1 MTGQRYTAAHAVN
14 LQMANDVQ
22 VSPDGARIAFNVA
35 PIGHEETIPTS
46 QIWLAEINDEI
57 NARTFTSGHANN
69 TVPRWSPDS
78 RQLAFLSDRSDRGTA
93 QLHVI
98 DVDGGEARQVSD
110 LRRGLELIAWR
121 PDGTA
126 ITATADRRALAGE
139 QQSDSDISVA
149 SLSARPRVLVEL
161 DPDDEKP
168 PRVIGPA
175 SGHVW
180 AFAWRPDN
188 QMVAALV
195 SPTNFLDDTEH
206 VYLLLL
212 DPVTRAERVLTEFH
226 RVPEALSWSPDGARL
241 VVVGNTG
248 LARDD
253 QAVMVVDAH
262 TGQINPIEAGQ
273 TTPIWAGWVDSS
285 TLITTALD
293 NLWARI
299 DRTEPDA
306 GQSTRLDVLPEGGS
320 IGGPLS
326 LSADGSTIG
335 VIRTNPCSPP
345 EVWAGP
351 TTGRELSRLTDLNPQ
366 LAGVQIAPMEPIH
379 WNGRDGLRI
388 DGWLITP
395 PDAPDGERFPL
406 VADVHGGPSSVWGAT
421 FHATWHDWGQL
432 LAAEGYAVLL
442 PNPRGSTGKGRD
454 FTAANHGDLGGMD
467 FEDVMSGIDHL
478 VIERAI
484 ADPYRIGIAGWSYG
498 GFLAA
503 WAISQSDRFR
513 VAVCG
518 AAVTNWPSK
527 VGTTDIRPFNED
539 RFEGPLHEAPDAL
552 WERSP
557 IRSLGNISTPTLV
570 VHGEA
575 DPRVPVSQGL
585 ELYLGLRA
593 MGVPT
598 DFVSY
603 PRQKHAFHEK
613 AHQEDIIHRIT
624 GWFRRYL

>member
-1 MTGQRYTAAHAVN
+1 MSGQRYTAAHAVS
-14 LQMANDVQ
+14 LQMASDVQ
-22 VSPDGARIAFNVA
+22 VSPDGSQLAFNVA

-46 QIWLAEINDEI
+46 QIWLADVNDQI
-57 NARTFTSGHANN
+57 NARQFTGGHANN
-69 TVPRWSPDS
+69 TAPRWSPDG
-78 RQLAFLSDRSDRGTA
+78 RRMAFLSDRSHRGTA

-110 LRRGLELIAWR
+110 LRLGLELIAWR
-121 PDGTA
+121 PDGTTIA
-126 ITATADRRALAGE
+126 GTADRRALAGE
-139 QQSDSDISVA
+139 QETESDISVA
-149 SLSARPRVLVEL
+149 SLSARPRVIVEI
-161 DPDDEKP
+161 DPDRDTP
-168 PRVIGPA
+168 TRVVGPA

-180 AFAWRPDN
+180 SFAWRPDN
-188 QMVAALV
+188 RQIAALV
-195 SPTNFLDDTEH
+195 TSTNLLDDTEH
-206 VYLLLL
+206 VYLILL
-212 DPVTRAERVLTEFH
+212 DPVTRSERVLAQFQ
-226 RVPEALSWSPDGARL
+226 RVPEALSWSPDGSRL
-241 VVVGNTG
+241 VLVGNTG
-248 LARDD
+248 QARDD
-253 QAVMVVDAH
+253 LAVMVIDAS
-262 TGQINPIEAGQ
+262 TGQITPIEAGQ
-273 TTPIWAGWVDSS
+273 STPFWAEWVDSS
-285 TLITTALD
+285 TLLTAALD

-299 DRTEPDA
+299 ERVEPDS
-306 GQSTRLDVLPEGGS
+306 GRSTQLDLLPENGS

-326 LSADGSTIG
+326 LSDDGRTIG
-335 VIRTNPCSPP
+335 VVRTNPYSPP

-351 TTGRELSRLTDLNPQ
+351 ASGQQASRLTNLNPQ
-366 LAGVQIAPMEPIH
+366 LDDVHLATMEPIH

-388 DGWLITP
+388 DGWLIMP
-395 PDAPDGERFPL
+395 PDAVDGERVPL
-406 VADVHGGPSSVWGAT
+406 IADVHGGPSAVWGAT

-454 FTAANHGDLGGMD
+454 FTAANHDDLGGMD

-484 ADPYRIGIAGWSYG
+484 ADPDRLGIAGWSYG

-503 WAISQSDRFR
+503 WGVAQSDRFR
-513 VAVCG
+513 AAVCG

-527 VGTTDIRPFNED
+527 VGTTDIRPFNEE
-539 RFEGPLHEAPDAL
+539 RFAGPLHEAPDNL

-557 IRSLGNISTPTLV
+557 VRYLGNINTPTLV

-598 DFVSY
+598 DFVTY